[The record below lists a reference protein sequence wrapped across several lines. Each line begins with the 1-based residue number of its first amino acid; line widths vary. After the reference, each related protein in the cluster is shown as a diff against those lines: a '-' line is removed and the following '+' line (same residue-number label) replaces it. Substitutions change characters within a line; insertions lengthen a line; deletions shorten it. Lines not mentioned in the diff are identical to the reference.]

1 MCDLLFLS
9 FLSFGVHLNT
19 LEFYFLVLKAPWPF
33 TNMELIRT
41 TVSMVQTFLNNGSV
55 LLSCIQLFSRF
66 FPPGLSFLMLNPILY
81 LHYKGHHTSLYI
93 IFILFAKFFEF
104 LFLSF
109 GVSPNLSIKYKSD
122 RHILDSFFQVI
133 FKDIKSSDLKPSPIT

>member
-1 MCDLLFLS
+1 MEANCW
-9 FLSFGVHLNT
+9 
-19 LEFYFLVLKAPWPF
+19 LV
-33 TNMELIRT
+33 
-41 TVSMVQTFLNNGSV
+41 
-55 LLSCIQLFSRF
+55 FSF
-66 FPPGLSFLMLNPILY
+66 FPEFFPGLSFLILSPILY

-93 IFILFAKFFEF
+93 IFILFAKLFGF

-133 FKDIKSSDLKPSPIT
+133 CKDIKSSDLKLSPITWHLIRRELSYGELYRFLLQALLPSQQFSQAIDDHSV